1 MAVYA
6 TKGNG
11 RKIILL
17 LLFIIVLLGAGI
29 LLIDFIGTIFGVYFP
44 IPGLKYIKEMSFKK
58 KIKQSEEPLLL
69 EREEL
74 SKDRERL
81 SLLEEQINIR
91 KKEVQLKEIEV
102 QKKLELLKEREQE
115 LEKKAKILED
125 REHQFKDRQIQ
136 EDFDSITGA
145 TISSTAVI
153 DSIKEKAIKVLDYGQ

>member
-125 REHQFKDRQIQ
+125 REHQFKEYKRTSWKI
-136 EDFDSITGA
+136 I
-145 TISSTAVI
+145 
-153 DSIKEKAIKVLDYGQ
+153 